1 MKIIKIKGLNRALT
15 IALVTTTILSC
26 SDFLE
31 EYNQSSLNPDTFF
44 QTSTHAE
51 SALNGVYASTRDVFG
66 GFSGGNSS
74 NWHLLEAVTGQ
85 SKNNSSSNPD
95 LNSLSSLSYN
105 SNLIHARNV
114 WAGTY
119 KLVANANLL
128 IENVPDIFMSEDR
141 KKQILG
147 EAYFLRAWAYF
158 NAVRIWGD
166 IPLLTS
172 PVGTGSPDFYAE
184 RTSQSIVYDQIISDL
199 KFAEESGLAFI
210 DESGRV
216 SIAAV
221 KSLLSKVY
229 LTMAGHPLNKTE
241 HYADAA
247 AKAKE
252 VIDNGGLSLFNTY
265 GEIFLESNENKGEH
279 IFSIQYAPNVSA
291 NYESLSFLPS
301 QNITAGGA
309 LGWQTNLPETNFYNS
324 FETGDIRKI
333 NRQGWFF
340 TDYFVGG
347 SGALTDLGGPHIF
360 KAFNVA
366 NNGSDTVVGN
376 GLGDFLN
383 FSVIRFAEV
392 LLIYAEASNEVSGPT
407 TPAVE
412 AVTRIR
418 DRAGLTMPSSLS
430 KESFRE
436 LIWKER
442 WHELCYERKTW
453 FDMVRL
459 RKVFNSTTG
468 GFDNFVG
475 HTNLNSN
482 QDLQEKHLLF
492 PLPALE
498 MVNNPNLTPQNPG
511 YN

>member
-1 MKIIKIKGLNRALT
+1 MKIFKLKDINRVFSIVL
-15 IALVTTTILSC
+15 ITTTILSC
-26 SDFLE
+26 TDFLE
-31 EYNQSSLNPDTFF
+31 ENNQSSLNPDSFYKTG
-44 QTSTHAE
+44 THAE
-51 SALNGVYASTRDVFG
+51 SALNAVYATTRDIFG

-74 NWHLLEAVTGQ
+74 NWHLLEAVSGQ
-85 SKNNSSSNPD
+85 SVNNSSSNPD
-95 LNSLSSLSYN
+95 LNSLASLSYT

-119 KLVANANLL
+119 KLIGNANMV

-172 PVGTGSPDFYAE
+172 PVSTGSPDFYAE
-184 RTSQSIVYDQIISDL
+184 RTSQSIVYDQIVSDL
-199 KFAEESGLAFI
+199 KFAETAGLPFI
-210 DESGRV
+210 DQSGRV

-241 HYADAA
+241 HYANAA
-247 AKAKE
+247 EKAKE

-265 GEIFLESNENKGEH
+265 GEIFLESNENKQEH

-291 NYESLSFLPS
+291 NYESLSFLPAK
-301 QNITAGGA
+301 NITKGGA
-309 LGWQTNLPETNFYNS
+309 VGWQTNLPETNFYNS
-324 FETGDIRKI
+324 FESGDKRKV
-333 NRQGWFF
+333 NRQGWFY

-347 SGALTDLGGPHIF
+347 SGAITDLGGPHIF

-366 NNGSDTVVGN
+366 NFGSDTVEGN
-376 GLGDFLN
+376 GQGDFLN

-407 TPAVE
+407 SAAIE
-412 AVTRIR
+412 AVKKVR
-418 DRAGLTMPSSLS
+418 DRAGLTTPTSLS
-430 KESFRE
+430 KDLFRE
-436 LIWKER
+436 LVWKER
-442 WHELCYERKTW
+442 WHELCFERITW

-459 RKVFNSTTG
+459 KKVFNSKTG

-475 HTNLNSN
+475 HTVLSTN
-482 QDLQEKHLLF
+482 QSLQEKHLLF
-492 PLPALE
+492 PIPALE
-498 MVNNPNLTPQNPG
+498 LVNNPNLTQNSG
-511 YN
+511 Y

>member
-1 MKIIKIKGLNRALT
+1 MKIFKLKDINRVFSIVL
-15 IALVTTTILSC
+15 ITTTILSC
-26 SDFLE
+26 TDFLE
-31 EYNQSSLNPDTFF
+31 ENNQSSLNPDSFYKTG
-44 QTSTHAE
+44 THAE
-51 SALNGVYASTRDVFG
+51 SALNAVYATTRDIFG

-74 NWHLLEAVTGQ
+74 NWHLLEAVSGL
-85 SKNNSSSNPD
+85 SVNNSSSNPD
-95 LNSLSSLSYN
+95 LNSLASLSYT
-105 SNLIHARNV
+105 SNLIHARNI

-119 KLVANANLL
+119 KLIGNANMV

-184 RTSQSIVYDQIISDL
+184 RTSQIIVYDQIVSDL
-199 KFAEESGLAFI
+199 KFAETAGLPFI
-210 DESGRV
+210 DQSGRV

-229 LTMAGHPLNKTE
+229 LTMAGYPLNKTE

-247 AKAKE
+247 EKAKE
-252 VIDNGGLSLFNTY
+252 VIDNGELSLFNTY
-265 GEIFLESNENKGEH
+265 EEIFLESNENKQEH

-301 QNITAGGA
+301 LNITKGGA
-309 LGWQTNLPETNFYNS
+309 VGWQTNLPETNFYNS
-324 FETGDIRKI
+324 FESGDKRKN
-333 NRQGWFF
+333 NRQGWFY

-347 SGALTDLGGPHIF
+347 NGELTDLGGPHIF

-366 NNGSDTVVGN
+366 NFGSDTVEGN
-376 GLGDFLN
+376 GQGDFLN

-407 TPAVE
+407 SAAIE
-412 AVTRIR
+412 AVKKVR
-418 DRAGLTMPSSLS
+418 DRAGLTTPTSLS
-430 KESFRE
+430 KDLFRE
-436 LIWKER
+436 LVWKER
-442 WHELCYERKTW
+442 WHELCFERITW

-459 RKVFNSTTG
+459 RKVFNSKNG

-475 HTNLNSN
+475 HTILSTN
-482 QDLQEKHLLF
+482 QALQEKHLLF
-492 PLPALE
+492 PIPALE
-498 MVNNPNLTPQNPG
+498 LVNNPNLTQNSG
-511 YN
+511 Y

>member
-1 MKIIKIKGLNRALT
+1 MAL
-15 IALVTTTILSC
+15 ITTTILSC

-31 EYNQSSLNPDTFF
+31 ENNQSSLNPDSFYKTG
-44 QTSTHAE
+44 THAE
-51 SALNGVYASTRDVFG
+51 SALNAVYATTRDIFG

-74 NWHLLEAVTGQ
+74 NWHLLEAVSGQ
-85 SKNNSSSNPD
+85 SVNNSSSNPD
-95 LNSLSSLSYN
+95 LNSLASLSYT

-119 KLVANANLL
+119 KLIGNANMV

-172 PVGTGSPDFYAE
+172 PVSTGSPDFYAE
-184 RTSQSIVYDQIISDL
+184 RTSQSIVYDQIVSDL
-199 KFAEESGLAFI
+199 KFAETAGLPFI
-210 DESGRV
+210 DQSGRV

-241 HYADAA
+241 HYANAA
-247 AKAKE
+247 EKAKE

-265 GEIFLESNENKGEH
+265 GEIFLESNENKQEH

-291 NYESLSFLPS
+291 NYESLSFLPAK
-301 QNITAGGA
+301 NITKGGA
-309 LGWQTNLPETNFYNS
+309 VGWQTNLPETNFYNS
-324 FETGDIRKI
+324 FESGDKRKN
-333 NRQGWFF
+333 NRQGWFY

-347 SGALTDLGGPHIF
+347 NGELTDLGGPHIF

-366 NNGSDTVVGN
+366 NFGSDTVEGN
-376 GLGDFLN
+376 GQGDFLN

-407 TPAVE
+407 SAAIE
-412 AVTRIR
+412 AVKKVR
-418 DRAGLTMPSSLS
+418 DRAGLTTPTSLS
-430 KESFRE
+430 KDLFRE
-436 LIWKER
+436 LVWKER
-442 WHELCYERKTW
+442 WHELCFERITW

-459 RKVFNSTTG
+459 KKVFNSKTG

-475 HTNLNSN
+475 HTVLSTN
-482 QDLQEKHLLF
+482 QSLQEKHLLF
-492 PLPALE
+492 PIPALE
-498 MVNNPNLTPQNPG
+498 LVNNPNLTQNSG
-511 YN
+511 Y

>member
-1 MKIIKIKGLNRALT
+1 MKIFKLKDINRVFSIVL
-15 IALVTTTILSC
+15 ITTTILSC

-31 EYNQSSLNPDTFF
+31 ENNQSSLNPDSFYKTG
-44 QTSTHAE
+44 THAE
-51 SALNGVYASTRDVFG
+51 SALNAVYATTRDIFG

-74 NWHLLEAVTGQ
+74 NWHLLEAVSGQ
-85 SKNNSSSNPD
+85 SVNNSSSNPD
-95 LNSLSSLSYN
+95 LNSLASLSYT

-119 KLVANANLL
+119 KLIGNANMV

-184 RTSQSIVYDQIISDL
+184 RTSQSIVYDQIVSDL
-199 KFAEESGLAFI
+199 QFAETAGLPFI
-210 DESGRV
+210 DQSGRV
-216 SIAAV
+216 STAAV

-247 AKAKE
+247 EKAKE
-252 VIDNGGLSLFNTY
+252 VIDNGELSLFNTY
-265 GEIFLESNENKGEH
+265 GEIFLESNENKQEH

-301 QNITAGGA
+301 LNITKGGA
-309 LGWQTNLPETNFYNS
+309 VGWQTNLPETNFYNS
-324 FETGDIRKI
+324 FESGDKRKV
-333 NRQGWFF
+333 NRQGWFY

-347 SGALTDLGGPHIF
+347 SGEITDLGGPHIF

-366 NNGSDTVVGN
+366 NFGSDTVEGN
-376 GLGDFLN
+376 GQGDFLN

-407 TPAVE
+407 SAAIE
-412 AVTRIR
+412 AVKKVR
-418 DRAGLTMPSSLS
+418 DRAGLTTPTSLS
-430 KESFRE
+430 KDLFRE
-436 LIWKER
+436 LVWKER
-442 WHELCYERKTW
+442 WHELCFERITW

-459 RKVFNSTTG
+459 KKVFNSKTG

-475 HTNLNSN
+475 HTVLSTN
-482 QDLQEKHLLF
+482 QSLQEKHLLF
-492 PLPALE
+492 PIPALE
-498 MVNNPNLTPQNPG
+498 LVNNPNLTQNSG
-511 YN
+511 Y

>member
-1 MKIIKIKGLNRALT
+1 MKIFKIKGLNRALT

-31 EYNQSSLNPDTFF
+31 EENRSSLNPDTFY
-44 QTSTHAE
+44 QTNTHAE
-51 SALNGVYASTRDVFG
+51 SALNAIYATTREVFG

-85 SKNNSSSNPD
+85 SINNSSSNPD

-105 SNLIHARNV
+105 SNLMHARAV
-114 WAGTY
+114 WGGTY
-119 KLVANANLL
+119 KLIANANMV
-128 IENVPDIFMSEDR
+128 ITYVPDIFMSEAR

-184 RTSQSIVYDQIISDL
+184 RTSQSIVYDQIVSDL
-199 KFAEESGLAFI
+199 KFSEESGLAFK

-247 AKAKE
+247 EKAKE
-252 VIDNGGLSLFNTY
+252 VIDNGGLSLFDTY

-291 NYESLSFLPS
+291 NFESLSFLPAK
-301 QNITAGGA
+301 NITKGGA
-309 LGWQTNLPETNFYNS
+309 VGWQTNLPETNFYNS
-324 FETGDIRKI
+324 FESGDRRKN
-333 NRQGWFF
+333 NREGWFY

-347 SGALTDLGGPHIF
+347 NGALTDLGSPHVF

-366 NNGSDTVVGN
+366 NFGSDITAGN

-407 TPAVE
+407 TA
-412 AVTRIR
+412 AIDAIKKLR
-418 DRAGLTMPSSLS
+418 DRAGLTTATSLS
-430 KESFRE
+430 KDLFRE

-442 WHELCYERKTW
+442 WHELCYERVTW

-459 RKVFNSTTG
+459 RKVFNSKTG
-468 GFDNFVG
+468 DFDNFVG
-475 HTNLNSN
+475 HTNLSSN
-482 QDLQEKHLLF
+482 QAFQEKHLLF
-492 PLPALE
+492 PIPALE
-498 MVNNPNLTPQNPG
+498 MVNNPNLTQNPG

>member
-1 MKIIKIKGLNRALT
+1 MKIFKLKDINRVFSIVL
-15 IALVTTTILSC
+15 ITTTILSC
-26 SDFLE
+26 TDFLE
-31 EYNQSSLNPDTFF
+31 ENNQSSLNPDSFYKTG
-44 QTSTHAE
+44 THAE
-51 SALNGVYASTRDVFG
+51 SALNAVYATTRDIFG

-74 NWHLLEAVTGQ
+74 NWHLLEAVSGL
-85 SKNNSSSNPD
+85 SVNNSSSNPD
-95 LNSLSSLSYN
+95 LNSLASLSYT
-105 SNLIHARNV
+105 SNLIHARNI

-119 KLVANANLL
+119 KLIGNANMV

-184 RTSQSIVYDQIISDL
+184 RTSQSIVYDQIVSDL
-199 KFAEESGLAFI
+199 QFAETAGLPFI
-210 DESGRV
+210 DQSGRV
-216 SIAAV
+216 STAAV

-247 AKAKE
+247 EKAKE
-252 VIDNGGLSLFNTY
+252 VIDNGELSLFNTY
-265 GEIFLESNENKGEH
+265 GEIFLESNENKQEH

-301 QNITAGGA
+301 LNITKGGA
-309 LGWQTNLPETNFYNS
+309 VGWQTNLPETNFYNS
-324 FETGDIRKI
+324 FESGDKRKV
-333 NRQGWFF
+333 NRQGWFY

-347 SGALTDLGGPHIF
+347 SGAITDLGGPHIF

-366 NNGSDTVVGN
+366 NFGSDTVEGN
-376 GLGDFLN
+376 GQGDFLN

-407 TPAVE
+407 SAAIE
-412 AVTRIR
+412 AVKKVR
-418 DRAGLTMPSSLS
+418 DRAGLTTPTSLS
-430 KESFRE
+430 KDLFRE
-436 LIWKER
+436 LVWKER
-442 WHELCYERKTW
+442 WHELCFERITW

-459 RKVFNSTTG
+459 KKVFNSKTG

-475 HTNLNSN
+475 HTVLSTN
-482 QDLQEKHLLF
+482 QSLQEKHLLF
-492 PLPALE
+492 PIPALE
-498 MVNNPNLTPQNPG
+498 LVNNPNLTQNSG
-511 YN
+511 Y

>member
-1 MKIIKIKGLNRALT
+1 MKIFKLKDINRVFSIVL
-15 IALVTTTILSC
+15 ITTTILSC
-26 SDFLE
+26 TDFLE
-31 EYNQSSLNPDTFF
+31 ENNQSSLNPDSFYKTG
-44 QTSTHAE
+44 THAE
-51 SALNGVYASTRDVFG
+51 SALNAVYATTRDIFG

-74 NWHLLEAVTGQ
+74 NWHLLEAVSGL
-85 SKNNSSSNPD
+85 SVNNSSSNPD
-95 LNSLSSLSYN
+95 LNSLASLSYT
-105 SNLIHARNV
+105 SNLIHARNI

-119 KLVANANLL
+119 KLIGNANMV

-184 RTSQSIVYDQIISDL
+184 RTSQSIIYDQIVSDL
-199 KFAEESGLAFI
+199 QFAETAGLPFI
-210 DESGRV
+210 DQSGRV
-216 SIAAV
+216 STAAV

-247 AKAKE
+247 EKAKE
-252 VIDNGGLSLFNTY
+252 VIDNGELSLFNTY
-265 GEIFLESNENKGEH
+265 GEIFLESNENKQEH

-301 QNITAGGA
+301 LNITKGGA
-309 LGWQTNLPETNFYNS
+309 VGWQTNLPETNFYNS
-324 FETGDIRKI
+324 FESGDKRKV
-333 NRQGWFF
+333 NRQGWFY

-347 SGALTDLGGPHIF
+347 SGAITDLGGPHIF

-366 NNGSDTVVGN
+366 NFGSDTVEGN
-376 GLGDFLN
+376 GQGDFLN

-407 TPAVE
+407 SAAIE
-412 AVTRIR
+412 AVKKVR
-418 DRAGLTMPSSLS
+418 DRAGLTTPTSLS
-430 KESFRE
+430 KDLFRE
-436 LIWKER
+436 LVWKER
-442 WHELCYERKTW
+442 WHELCFERITW

-459 RKVFNSTTG
+459 KKVFNSKTG

-475 HTNLNSN
+475 HTVLSTN
-482 QDLQEKHLLF
+482 QSLQEKHLLF
-492 PLPALE
+492 PIPALE
-498 MVNNPNLTPQNPG
+498 LVNNPNLTQNSG
-511 YN
+511 Y

>member
-1 MKIIKIKGLNRALT
+1 MKIFKLKDINRVFSIVL
-15 IALVTTTILSC
+15 ITTTILSC

-31 EYNQSSLNPDTFF
+31 ENNQSSLNPDSFYKTG
-44 QTSTHAE
+44 THAE
-51 SALNGVYASTRDVFG
+51 SALNAVYATTRDIFG

-74 NWHLLEAVTGQ
+74 NWHLLEAVSGQ
-85 SKNNSSSNPD
+85 SVNNSSSNPD
-95 LNSLSSLSYN
+95 LNSLASLSYT

-119 KLVANANLL
+119 KLIGNANMV

-184 RTSQSIVYDQIISDL
+184 RTSQSIVYDQIVSDL
-199 KFAEESGLAFI
+199 QFAETAGLPFI
-210 DESGRV
+210 DQSGRV
-216 SIAAV
+216 STAAV

-247 AKAKE
+247 EKAKE
-252 VIDNGGLSLFNTY
+252 VIDNGELSLFNTY
-265 GEIFLESNENKGEH
+265 GEIFLESNENKQEH

-301 QNITAGGA
+301 LNITKGGA
-309 LGWQTNLPETNFYNS
+309 VGWQTNLPETNFYNS
-324 FETGDIRKI
+324 FESGDKRKV
-333 NRQGWFF
+333 NRQGWFY

-347 SGALTDLGGPHIF
+347 SGEITDLGGPHIF

-366 NNGSDTVVGN
+366 NFGSDTVEGN
-376 GLGDFLN
+376 GQGDFLN

-407 TPAVE
+407 SAAIE
-412 AVTRIR
+412 AVKKVR
-418 DRAGLTMPSSLS
+418 DRAGLTTPTSLS
-430 KESFRE
+430 KDLFRE
-436 LIWKER
+436 LVWKER
-442 WHELCYERKTW
+442 WHELCFERITW

-459 RKVFNSTTG
+459 KKVFNSKTG

-475 HTNLNSN
+475 HTVL
-482 QDLQEKHLLF
+482 
-492 PLPALE
+492 
-498 MVNNPNLTPQNPG
+498 
-511 YN
+511 

>member
-1 MKIIKIKGLNRALT
+1 MKIFKIKGLNRVLI
-15 IALVTTTILSC
+15 IALITTTTISC

-31 EYNQSSLNPDTFF
+31 EDNLSSLNPDTFF
-44 QTSTHAE
+44 QTNTHAE
-51 SALNGVYASTRDVFG
+51 SALNAIYASTRDVFG

-85 SKNNSSSNPD
+85 SKNNSSGNPD

-105 SNLIHARNV
+105 SNLIHARTV

-119 KLVANANLL
+119 KLIANANLV
-128 IENVPDIFMSEDR
+128 IENVPDIFMPEER

-166 IPLLTS
+166 VPLLTS

-184 RTSQSIVYDQIISDL
+184 RTSQTIVYDQIVSDL
-199 KFAEESGLAFI
+199 KFSEESGLDFI
-210 DESGRV
+210 NESGRV
-216 SIAAV
+216 SLAAV

-229 LTMAGHPLNKTE
+229 LTMAGYPLNKTE

-252 VIDNGGLSLFNTY
+252 VIDHGGLSLFKTY
-265 GEIFLESNENKGEH
+265 GEINMESNENKGEH

-291 NYESLSFLPS
+291 NYESLSFLPAK
-301 QNITAGGA
+301 NVTKGGA
-309 LGWQTNLPETNFYNS
+309 VGWQTNLPEMNFYNS
-324 FETGDIRKI
+324 FENGDKRKN
-333 NRQGWFF
+333 NREGWFY

-347 SGALTDLGGPHIF
+347 EGELTDLGGPHIF
-360 KAFNVA
+360 KAFNVT
-366 NNGSDTVVGN
+366 NFGSDTVVGN

-407 TPAVE
+407 SDAIDAVKK
-412 AVTRIR
+412 VR
-418 DRAGLTMPSSLS
+418 DRAGLTTSNSLA
-430 KESFRE
+430 KDSFRE

-442 WHELCYERKTW
+442 WHELCFERITW

-459 RKVFNSTTG
+459 RKVFNSKTG
-468 GFDNFVG
+468 NFDNFVG
-475 HTNLNSN
+475 YSNPISN
-482 QDLQEKHLLF
+482 QSLQEKHLLF
-492 PLPALE
+492 PIPALE
-498 MVNNPNLTPQNPG
+498 LVNNPNLTQNPG

>member
-1 MKIIKIKGLNRALT
+1 MKIFKIKDLNRALI
-15 IALVTTTILSC
+15 IALITTITISC

-31 EYNQSSLNPDTFF
+31 EENFSSLNPDTFF
-44 QTSTHAE
+44 QTNTHAE
-51 SALNGVYASTRDVFG
+51 SALNAVYATTRDVFG

-85 SKNNSSSNPD
+85 SINNSSGNPD
-95 LNSLSSLSYN
+95 LNSLSSLSYD
-105 SNLIHARNV
+105 SNLIHARTV

-119 KLVANANLL
+119 KLIANANLL
-128 IENVPDIFMSEDR
+128 IENVPDIFMPEAR

-166 IPLLTS
+166 VPLLTS
-172 PVGTGSPDFYAE
+172 AVGTGDPDFYAE
-184 RTSQSIVYDQIISDL
+184 RTSQIIVYDQIVSDL
-199 KFAEESGLAFI
+199 KISEESGLNFI
-210 DESGRV
+210 DERGRV
-216 SIAAV
+216 SLAAV

-229 LTMAGHPLNKTE
+229 LTMAGYPLNKTE
-241 HYADAA
+241 RYADAA

-252 VIDNGGLSLFNTY
+252 VIDQGGLSLFNTF
-265 GEIFLESNENKGEH
+265 GEIYLESNENKSEH

-291 NYESLSFLPS
+291 NYESLSFLPAK
-301 QNITAGGA
+301 NITKGGA
-309 LGWQTNLPETNFYNS
+309 LGWQTNLPEMNFYNS
-324 FETGDIRKI
+324 FENGDKRKN
-333 NRQGWFF
+333 NREGWFY

-347 SGALTDLGGPHIF
+347 DGALTDLGGPHIF

-366 NNGSDTVVGN
+366 NFGSDTVSGN

-407 TPAVE
+407 SAAIDAVKK
-412 AVTRIR
+412 IR
-418 DRAGLTMPSSLS
+418 DRAGLTTSSS
-430 KESFRE
+430 FTKDSFRE

-442 WHELCYERKTW
+442 WHELCFERITW

-459 RKVFNSTTG
+459 RKVFNSKTG

-475 HTNLNSN
+475 HTILSTN
-482 QDLQEKHLLF
+482 QSLQEKHLLF
-492 PLPALE
+492 PIPALE
-498 MVNNPNLTPQNPG
+498 LVNNPNLTQNPG
-511 YN
+511 HN

>member
-1 MKIIKIKGLNRALT
+1 MKIFKLKDINRVLSMAL
-15 IALVTTTILSC
+15 ITTTILSC

-31 EYNQSSLNPDTFF
+31 ENNQSSLNPDSFYKTG
-44 QTSTHAE
+44 THAE
-51 SALNGVYASTRDVFG
+51 SALNAVYATTRDIFG

-74 NWHLLEAVTGQ
+74 NWHLLEAVSGQ
-85 SKNNSSSNPD
+85 SVNNSSSNPD
-95 LNSLSSLSYN
+95 LNSLASLSYT

-119 KLVANANLL
+119 KLIGNANMV

-172 PVGTGSPDFYAE
+172 PVSTGSPDFYAE
-184 RTSQSIVYDQIISDL
+184 RTSQSIVYDQIVSDL
-199 KFAEESGLAFI
+199 KFAETAGLPFI
-210 DESGRV
+210 DQSGRV

-241 HYADAA
+241 HYANAA
-247 AKAKE
+247 EKAKE

-265 GEIFLESNENKGEH
+265 GEIFLESNENKQEH

-291 NYESLSFLPS
+291 NYESLSFLPAK
-301 QNITAGGA
+301 NITKGGA
-309 LGWQTNLPETNFYNS
+309 VGWQTNLPETNFYNS
-324 FETGDIRKI
+324 FESGDKRKV
-333 NRQGWFF
+333 NRQGWFY

-347 SGALTDLGGPHIF
+347 SGAITDLGGPHIF

-366 NNGSDTVVGN
+366 NFGSDTVEGN
-376 GLGDFLN
+376 GQGDFLN

-407 TPAVE
+407 SAAIE
-412 AVTRIR
+412 AVKKVR
-418 DRAGLTMPSSLS
+418 DRAGLTTPTSLS
-430 KESFRE
+430 KDLFRE
-436 LIWKER
+436 LVWKER
-442 WHELCYERKTW
+442 WHELCFERITW

-459 RKVFNSTTG
+459 KKVFNSKTG

-475 HTNLNSN
+475 HTVLSTN
-482 QDLQEKHLLF
+482 QSLQEKHLLF
-492 PLPALE
+492 PIPALE
-498 MVNNPNLTPQNPG
+498 LVNNPNLTQNSG
-511 YN
+511 Y

>member
-1 MKIIKIKGLNRALT
+1 MKIYKIKGLNRALI
-15 IALVTTTILSC
+15 IALITTTILSC

-31 EYNQSSLNPDTFF
+31 EINQSSLNPDSFF
-44 QTSTHAE
+44 KTNTHAE
-51 SALNGVYASTRDVFG
+51 SGLNAVYAATRDVFG

-74 NWHLLEAVTGQ
+74 NWHLLEALTGQ
-85 SKNNSSSNPD
+85 SVNNSSSNPD

-105 SNLIHARNV
+105 SNLIHARTV

-119 KLVANANLL
+119 KLIANANLV

-184 RTSQSIVYDQIISDL
+184 RTSQSIVYDQIVSDL
-199 KFAEESGLAFI
+199 KFSEGSGLAFI
-210 DESGRV
+210 DQRGRV
-216 SIAAV
+216 SMAAV

-247 AKAKE
+247 EKAKE

-265 GEIFLESNENKGEH
+265 GEIFLESNENKQEH

-291 NYESLSFLPS
+291 NYESLSFLPAK
-301 QNITAGGA
+301 NITKGGA
-309 LGWQTNLPETNFYNS
+309 VGWQTNLPETNFYNS
-324 FETGDIRKI
+324 FESGDKRKN
-333 NRQGWFF
+333 NRQGWFY

-347 SGALTDLGGPHIF
+347 NGELTDLGGPHIF

-366 NNGSDTVVGN
+366 NFGSDTVEGN
-376 GLGDFLN
+376 GQGDFLN

-407 TPAVE
+407 SAAIE
-412 AVTRIR
+412 AVKKVR
-418 DRAGLTMPSSLS
+418 DRAGLTTPTSLS
-430 KESFRE
+430 KDLFRE
-436 LIWKER
+436 LVWKER
-442 WHELCYERKTW
+442 WHELCFERITW

-459 RKVFNSTTG
+459 KKVFNSKTG

-475 HTNLNSN
+475 HTILSTNLYRRSICYF
-482 QDLQEKHLLF
+482 QSLH
-492 PLPALE
+492 
-498 MVNNPNLTPQNPG
+498 
-511 YN
+511 

>member
-1 MKIIKIKGLNRALT
+1 MKIFKLKDINRVLSMAL
-15 IALVTTTILSC
+15 ITTTILSC

-31 EYNQSSLNPDTFF
+31 ENNQSSLNPDSFYKTG
-44 QTSTHAE
+44 THAE
-51 SALNGVYASTRDVFG
+51 SALNAVYATTRDIFG

-74 NWHLLEAVTGQ
+74 NWHLLEAVSGQ
-85 SKNNSSSNPD
+85 SVNNSSSNPD
-95 LNSLSSLSYN
+95 LNSLASLSYT

-119 KLVANANLL
+119 KLIGNANMV

-172 PVGTGSPDFYAE
+172 PVSTGSPDFYAE
-184 RTSQSIVYDQIISDL
+184 RTSQSIVYDQIVSDL
-199 KFAEESGLAFI
+199 KFAETAGLPFI
-210 DESGRV
+210 DQSGRV

-241 HYADAA
+241 HYANAA
-247 AKAKE
+247 EKAKE

-265 GEIFLESNENKGEH
+265 GEIFLESNENKQEH

-291 NYESLSFLPS
+291 NYESLSFLPAK
-301 QNITAGGA
+301 NITKGGA
-309 LGWQTNLPETNFYNS
+309 VGWQTNLPETNFYNS
-324 FETGDIRKI
+324 FESGDKRKN
-333 NRQGWFF
+333 NRQGWFY

-347 SGALTDLGGPHIF
+347 NGELTDLGGPHIF

-366 NNGSDTVVGN
+366 NFGSDTVEGN
-376 GLGDFLN
+376 GQGDFLN

-407 TPAVE
+407 SAAIE
-412 AVTRIR
+412 AVKKVR
-418 DRAGLTMPSSLS
+418 DRAGLTTPTSLS
-430 KESFRE
+430 KDLFRE
-436 LIWKER
+436 LVWKER
-442 WHELCYERKTW
+442 WHELCFERITW

-459 RKVFNSTTG
+459 KKVFNSKTG

-475 HTNLNSN
+475 HTVLSTN
-482 QDLQEKHLLF
+482 QSLQEKHLLF
-492 PLPALE
+492 PIPALE
-498 MVNNPNLTPQNPG
+498 LVNNPNLTQNSG
-511 YN
+511 Y

>member
-1 MKIIKIKGLNRALT
+1 MKIFKLKDINRVFSIVL
-15 IALVTTTILSC
+15 ITTTILSC

-31 EYNQSSLNPDTFF
+31 ENNQSSLNPDSFYKTG
-44 QTSTHAE
+44 THAE
-51 SALNGVYASTRDVFG
+51 SALNAVYATTRDIFG

-74 NWHLLEAVTGQ
+74 NWHLLEAVSGQ
-85 SKNNSSSNPD
+85 SVNNSSSNPD
-95 LNSLSSLSYN
+95 LNSLASLSYT

-119 KLVANANLL
+119 KLIGNANMV

-184 RTSQSIVYDQIISDL
+184 RTSQSIVYDQIVSDL
-199 KFAEESGLAFI
+199 QFAETAGLPFI
-210 DESGRV
+210 DQSGRV
-216 SIAAV
+216 STAAV

-247 AKAKE
+247 EKAKE
-252 VIDNGGLSLFNTY
+252 VIDNGELSLFNTY
-265 GEIFLESNENKGEH
+265 GEIFLESNENKQEH

-301 QNITAGGA
+301 LNITKGGA
-309 LGWQTNLPETNFYNS
+309 VGWQTNLPETNFYNS
-324 FETGDIRKI
+324 FESGDKRKV
-333 NRQGWFF
+333 NRQGWFY

-347 SGALTDLGGPHIF
+347 SGAITDLGGPHIF

-366 NNGSDTVVGN
+366 NFGSDTVEGN
-376 GLGDFLN
+376 GQGDFLN

-407 TPAVE
+407 SAAIE
-412 AVTRIR
+412 AVKKVR
-418 DRAGLTMPSSLS
+418 DRAGLTTPTSLS
-430 KESFRE
+430 KDLFRE
-436 LIWKER
+436 LVWKER
-442 WHELCYERKTW
+442 WHELCFERITW

-459 RKVFNSTTG
+459 KKVFNSKTG

-475 HTNLNSN
+475 HTVLSTN
-482 QDLQEKHLLF
+482 QSLQEKHLLF
-492 PLPALE
+492 PIPALE
-498 MVNNPNLTPQNPG
+498 LVNNPNLTQNSG
-511 YN
+511 Y

>member
-1 MKIIKIKGLNRALT
+1 MKIYKIKDLNRALI
-15 IALVTTTILSC
+15 IALITTTILSC

-31 EYNQSSLNPDTFF
+31 EINQSSLNPDSFF
-44 QTSTHAE
+44 KTNTHAE
-51 SALNGVYASTRDVFG
+51 SGLNAVYAATRDVFG

-74 NWHLLEAVTGQ
+74 NWHLLEALTGQ
-85 SKNNSSSNPD
+85 SVNNSSSNPD
-95 LNSLSSLSYN
+95 LNSLSLLSYN
-105 SNLIHARNV
+105 SNLIHARTV

-119 KLVANANLL
+119 KLIANANLV

-184 RTSQSIVYDQIISDL
+184 RTSQSIVYDQIVSDL
-199 KFAEESGLAFI
+199 KFSEGSGLAFI
-210 DESGRV
+210 DQRGRV
-216 SIAAV
+216 SMAAV

-247 AKAKE
+247 EKAKE

-265 GEIFLESNENKGEH
+265 GEIFLESNENKQEH

-291 NYESLSFLPS
+291 NYESLSFLPAK
-301 QNITAGGA
+301 NITKGGA
-309 LGWQTNLPETNFYNS
+309 VGWQTNLPETNFYNS
-324 FETGDIRKI
+324 FESGDKRKN
-333 NRQGWFF
+333 NRQGWFY

-347 SGALTDLGGPHIF
+347 NGELTDLGGPHIF

-366 NNGSDTVVGN
+366 NFGSDTVEGN
-376 GLGDFLN
+376 GQGDFLN

-407 TPAVE
+407 SAAIE
-412 AVTRIR
+412 AVKKVR
-418 DRAGLTMPSSLS
+418 DRAGLTTPTSLS
-430 KESFRE
+430 KDLFRE
-436 LIWKER
+436 LVWKER
-442 WHELCYERKTW
+442 WHELCFERITW

-459 RKVFNSTTG
+459 KKVFNSKTG

-475 HTNLNSN
+475 HTVLSTN
-482 QDLQEKHLLF
+482 QSLQEKHLLF
-492 PLPALE
+492 PIPALE
-498 MVNNPNLTPQNPG
+498 LVNNPNLTQNSG
-511 YN
+511 Y

>member
-1 MKIIKIKGLNRALT
+1 MKIYKIKGLNRALI
-15 IALVTTTILSC
+15 IALITTTILSC

-31 EYNQSSLNPDTFF
+31 EINQSSLNPDSFF
-44 QTSTHAE
+44 KTNTHAE
-51 SALNGVYASTRDVFG
+51 SGLNAVYAATRDVFG

-74 NWHLLEAVTGQ
+74 NWHLLEALTGQ
-85 SKNNSSSNPD
+85 SVNNSSSNPD

-105 SNLIHARNV
+105 SNLIHARTV

-119 KLVANANLL
+119 KLIANANLV

-184 RTSQSIVYDQIISDL
+184 RTSQSIVYDQIVSDL
-199 KFAEESGLAFI
+199 KFSEGSGLAFI
-210 DESGRV
+210 DQRGRV
-216 SIAAV
+216 SMAAV

-247 AKAKE
+247 EKAKE

-265 GEIFLESNENKGEH
+265 GEIFLESNENKQEH

-291 NYESLSFLPS
+291 NYESLSFLPAK
-301 QNITAGGA
+301 NITKGGA
-309 LGWQTNLPETNFYNS
+309 VGWQTNLPETNFYNS
-324 FETGDIRKI
+324 FESGDKRKN
-333 NRQGWFF
+333 NRQGWFY

-347 SGALTDLGGPHIF
+347 NGELTDLGGPHIF

-366 NNGSDTVVGN
+366 NFGSDTVEGN
-376 GLGDFLN
+376 GQGDFLN

-407 TPAVE
+407 SAAIE
-412 AVTRIR
+412 AVKKVR
-418 DRAGLTMPSSLS
+418 DRAGLTTPTSLS
-430 KESFRE
+430 KDLFRE
-436 LIWKER
+436 LVWKER
-442 WHELCYERKTW
+442 CHELCFERITW

-459 RKVFNSTTG
+459 KKVFNSKTG

-475 HTNLNSN
+475 HTVLSTN
-482 QDLQEKHLLF
+482 QSLQEKHLLF
-492 PLPALE
+492 PIPALE
-498 MVNNPNLTPQNPG
+498 LVNNPNLTQNSG
-511 YN
+511 Y

>member
-1 MKIIKIKGLNRALT
+1 MKIFKLKGLNRVLI
-15 IALVTTTILSC
+15 IALITTITISC

-31 EYNQSSLNPDTFF
+31 EDNQSSLNPDTFF
-44 QTSTHAE
+44 QTNTHAE
-51 SALNGVYASTRDVFG
+51 SALNAIYASTRDVFG

-85 SKNNSSSNPD
+85 SINNSSGNPD
-95 LNSLSSLSYN
+95 LNSLSSMSYN
-105 SNLIHARNV
+105 SNLIHARTV

-119 KLVANANLL
+119 KLIANANLV
-128 IENVPDIFMSEDR
+128 IENVPDIFMPEDR

-166 IPLLTS
+166 VPLLTS

-184 RTSQSIVYDQIISDL
+184 RTSQSIVYDQIVSDL
-199 KFAEESGLAFI
+199 KFSEESGLDFI
-210 DESGRV
+210 NESGRV
-216 SIAAV
+216 SLAAV

-229 LTMAGHPLNKTE
+229 LTMAGYPLNKTE

-252 VIDNGGLSLFNTY
+252 VIDHGGLSLFNTY
-265 GEIFLESNENKGEH
+265 GEIYLESNENKSEH

-291 NYESLSFLPS
+291 NYESLSFLPAK
-301 QNITAGGA
+301 NITKGGA
-309 LGWQTNLPETNFYNS
+309 VGWQTNLPEMNFYNS
-324 FETGDIRKI
+324 FENGDKRKN
-333 NRQGWFF
+333 NREGWFY

-347 SGALTDLGGPHIF
+347 DGELTDLGGPHIF

-366 NNGSDTVVGN
+366 NFGSDTTVGN

-407 TPAVE
+407 SAAIDAVKK
-412 AVTRIR
+412 IR
-418 DRAGLTMPSSLS
+418 DRAGLTTSSS
-430 KESFRE
+430 FTKDSFRE

-442 WHELCYERKTW
+442 WHELCFERITW

-459 RKVFNSTTG
+459 RKVFNSKTG

-475 HTNLNSN
+475 HSNPISN
-482 QDLQEKHLLF
+482 QSLQEKHLLF
-492 PLPALE
+492 PIPALE
-498 MVNNPNLTPQNPG
+498 LVNNPNLTQNPG

>member
-1 MKIIKIKGLNRALT
+1 MKIYKIKGLNRALI
-15 IALVTTTILSC
+15 IALITTTILSC

-31 EYNQSSLNPDTFF
+31 EINQSSLNPDSFF
-44 QTSTHAE
+44 KTNTHAE
-51 SALNGVYASTRDVFG
+51 SGLNAVYAATRDVFG

-74 NWHLLEAVTGQ
+74 NWHLLEALTGQ
-85 SKNNSSSNPD
+85 SVNNSSSNPD

-105 SNLIHARNV
+105 SNLIHARTV

-119 KLVANANLL
+119 KLIANANLV

-184 RTSQSIVYDQIISDL
+184 RTSQSIVYDQIVSDL
-199 KFAEESGLAFI
+199 KFSEGSGLAFI
-210 DESGRV
+210 DQRGRV
-216 SIAAV
+216 SMAAV

-247 AKAKE
+247 EKAKE
-252 VIDNGGLSLFNTY
+252 VIDNGRLSLFNTY
-265 GEIFLESNENKGEH
+265 GEIFLESNENKQEH

-291 NYESLSFLPS
+291 NYESLSFLPAK
-301 QNITAGGA
+301 NITKGGA
-309 LGWQTNLPETNFYNS
+309 VGWQTNLPETNFYNS
-324 FETGDIRKI
+324 FESGDKRKN
-333 NRQGWFF
+333 NRQGWFY

-347 SGALTDLGGPHIF
+347 NGELTDLGGPHIF

-366 NNGSDTVVGN
+366 NFGSDTVEGN
-376 GLGDFLN
+376 GQGDFLN

-407 TPAVE
+407 SAAIE
-412 AVTRIR
+412 AVKKVR
-418 DRAGLTMPSSLS
+418 DRAGLTTPTSLS
-430 KESFRE
+430 KDLFRE
-436 LIWKER
+436 LVWKER
-442 WHELCYERKTW
+442 WHELCFERITW

-459 RKVFNSTTG
+459 KKVFNSKTG

-475 HTNLNSN
+475 HTVLSTN
-482 QDLQEKHLLF
+482 QSLQEKHLLF
-492 PLPALE
+492 PIPALE
-498 MVNNPNLTPQNPG
+498 LVNNPNLTQNSG
-511 YN
+511 Y

>member
-1 MKIIKIKGLNRALT
+1 MKIFKIKGLNRALT

-31 EYNQSSLNPDTFF
+31 EENRTSLNPDTFY
-44 QTSTHAE
+44 QTNTHAE
-51 SALNGVYASTRDVFG
+51 SALNAIYATTREVFG

-85 SKNNSSSNPD
+85 SINNSSSNPD
-95 LNSLSSLSYN
+95 LNSLASLSYN
-105 SNLIHARNV
+105 SNLIHARAV
-114 WAGTY
+114 WGGTY
-119 KLVANANLL
+119 KLIANANMV
-128 IENVPDIFMSEDR
+128 ITYVPDIFMSEAR

-184 RTSQSIVYDQIISDL
+184 RTSQSIVYDQIVSDL
-199 KFAEESGLAFI
+199 KFSEESGLAFK

-247 AKAKE
+247 EKAKE

-265 GEIFLESNENKGEH
+265 GEIFLESNENKQEH

-291 NYESLSFLPS
+291 NYESLSFLPAK
-301 QNITAGGA
+301 NITKGGA
-309 LGWQTNLPETNFYNS
+309 VGWQTNLPETNFYNS
-324 FETGDIRKI
+324 FESGDKRKN
-333 NRQGWFF
+333 NRQGWFY

-347 SGALTDLGGPHIF
+347 NGELTDLGGPHIF

-366 NNGSDTVVGN
+366 NFGSDTVEGN
-376 GLGDFLN
+376 GQGDFLN

-407 TPAVE
+407 SAAIE
-412 AVTRIR
+412 AVKKVR
-418 DRAGLTMPSSLS
+418 DRAGLTTPTSLS
-430 KESFRE
+430 KDLFRE
-436 LIWKER
+436 LVWKER
-442 WHELCYERKTW
+442 WHELCFERITW

-459 RKVFNSTTG
+459 KKVFNSKTG

-475 HTNLNSN
+475 HTVLSTN
-482 QDLQEKHLLF
+482 QSLQEKHLLF
-492 PLPALE
+492 PIPALE
-498 MVNNPNLTPQNPG
+498 LVNNPNLTQNSG
-511 YN
+511 Y

>member
-1 MKIIKIKGLNRALT
+1 MKIFKIKGLNRALT

-31 EYNQSSLNPDTFF
+31 EENRTSLNPDTFY
-44 QTSTHAE
+44 QTNTHAE
-51 SALNGVYASTRDVFG
+51 SALNAIYATTREVFG

-85 SKNNSSSNPD
+85 SINNSSSNPD
-95 LNSLSSLSYN
+95 LNSLASLSYN
-105 SNLIHARNV
+105 SNLIHARKV

-119 KLVANANLL
+119 KLIGNANMV
-128 IENVPDIFMSEDR
+128 IENVPDIFMSEAR

-184 RTSQSIVYDQIISDL
+184 RTSQSIVYDQIVSDL
-199 KFAEESGLAFI
+199 KFSEESGLAFK

-247 AKAKE
+247 EKAKE
-252 VIDNGGLSLFNTY
+252 VIDNGGLSLFDTY

-291 NYESLSFLPS
+291 NYESLSFLPPK
-301 QNITAGGA
+301 NITKGGA
-309 LGWQTNLPETNFYNS
+309 VGWQTNLPETNFYNS
-324 FETGDIRKI
+324 FESGDKRKV
-333 NRQGWFF
+333 NRQGWFY
-340 TDYFVGG
+340 TDYFLGG
-347 SGALTDLGGPHIF
+347 NGALTDLGGPHIF

-366 NNGSDTVVGN
+366 NFGSDTTAGN

-407 TPAVE
+407 TA
-412 AVTRIR
+412 AIDAIKKLR
-418 DRAGLTMPSSLS
+418 DRAGLTTTTSLS
-430 KESFRE
+430 KDLFRE

-442 WHELCYERKTW
+442 WHELCYERVTW

-459 RKVFNSTTG
+459 RKVFNSKTG
-468 GFDNFVG
+468 DFDNFVG
-475 HTNLNSN
+475 HTNLSSN
-482 QDLQEKHLLF
+482 QAFQEKHLLF
-492 PLPALE
+492 PIPALE
-498 MVNNPNLTPQNPG
+498 MVNNPNLTQNPG